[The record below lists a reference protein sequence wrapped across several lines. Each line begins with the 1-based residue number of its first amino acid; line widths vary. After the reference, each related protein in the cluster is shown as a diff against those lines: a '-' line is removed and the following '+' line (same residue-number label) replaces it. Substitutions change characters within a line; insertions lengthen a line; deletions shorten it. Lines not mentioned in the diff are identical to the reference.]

1 VKKEG
6 EELQELVHEAV
17 PGFRTVFYI
26 VMAIAGSYLALILFK
41 TI

>member
-1 VKKEG
+1 MKKEG
-6 EELQELVHEAV
+6 KELQELVHEAV

-26 VMAIAGSYLALILFK
+26 VMVIAASYLAVILVK